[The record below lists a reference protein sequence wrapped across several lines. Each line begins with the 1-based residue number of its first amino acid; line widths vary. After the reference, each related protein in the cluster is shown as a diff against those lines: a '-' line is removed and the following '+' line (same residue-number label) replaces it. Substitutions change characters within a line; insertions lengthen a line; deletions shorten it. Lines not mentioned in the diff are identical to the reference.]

1 MKTETLKLKS
11 PKTTKVYGY
20 VKLYTATGTTQQSQN
35 TDPTTTCTTV
45 FTTTHIF
52 KV

>member
-1 MKTETLKLKS
+1 MKSEKLKLKS
-11 PKTTKVYGY
+11 PKTSMVYSFNKVSN
-20 VKLYTATGTTQQSQN
+20 VFPTGSIG

-45 FTTTHIF
+45 NTSTHIF